1 MIDKTDKLCCGCG
14 ACANICPVGAIEM
27 TFLENNFYSPKI
39 DGEKCIKCGK
49 CLKVCPALEYKSK
62 NTQEPVCY
70 AVSAQDD
77 ERKNST
83 SGAVFPV
90 IAKYILNKGGYVC
103 GVAWDENF
111 EAKHI
116 IINDEKDLY
125 KLRYSKYVQAATGNC
140 FSEIKKLLEEDK
152 YVLFSGTPCQNA
164 GLIKFLNKD
173 YEKLVTVDILC
184 HGAPSPKVW
193 QDYLEKNCEKDKIT
207 DINFRNKN
215 NGWVRC
221 GEISYYDCKNSSIT
235 MSDGREQPIG
245 VYYEAFLQHR
255 LSNEACSEC
264 KYRPVKRP
272 ADFTLGDF
280 WHFYSTEKLNDG
292 LGLSAVLLN
301 NTKAEKIFNGIKT
314 EFKSVKEINIKNH
327 YDWIEINSKSRATKE
342 RETFFKHYNQGY
354 DINTCL
360 NESVGRH
367 YDIGLCTMMSAAN
380 YGSSLVAYSI
390 YKILESL
397 NKSVLM
403 INKQIWPGGSDKDI
417 NLLFAKKHYPNIT
430 RKYRIKDDHRELN
443 NLADSFIV
451 GSDTLWWWNDVMRTE
466 NFFWLDFVF
475 SNKRKISFCTS
486 FAQDDIDIPKEKYQE
501 LKYLYSR
508 FNSISAREESG
519 TVNLKNIFGV
529 ENAVHLYDPT
539 LVTDPEIF
547 DELAAE
553 SKRTDKN
560 YIVAYIL
567 DMTQEKENALKHIA
581 KLSGKEL
588 KVIPR
593 MCYNKK
599 PDKIMTDAFIP
610 VEDFVYLLKN
620 ADFIVSDSFHG
631 TCFSIIF
638 KKPFYTFVNNA
649 RGSARW
655 QIFKN
660 MNLTDRLIND
670 ASLVLSFQKVNTET
684 DFSKAEE
691 IINTEREKALN
702 WINCA
707 LEKPITPLSEED
719 LLFDYIISE
728 KERNNIPKHIK
739 YSKAVINKIVKII
752 KRVIKKL
759 RNILSNI

>member
-1 MIDKTDKLCCGCG
+1 MIDKTEKLCCGCG
-14 ACANICPVGAIEM
+14 SCANICPVGAIEM
-27 TFLENNFYSPKI
+27 SFEENNFYTPKV
-39 DGEKCIKCGK
+39 DETKCVKCGK

-62 NTQEPVCY
+62 NTHEPVCY
-70 AVSAQDD
+70 AVSAQDE

-83 SGAVFPV
+83 SGAVFPI
-90 IAKYILNKGGYVC
+90 IAKYVLNKGGYVC
-103 GVAWDENF
+103 GVAWDKNF

-116 IINDEKDLY
+116 IINDEKDLH
-125 KLRYSKYVQAATGNC
+125 KLRYSKYVQATTDNC
-140 FSEIKKLLEEDK
+140 FSEIKKLLEDDK

-173 YEKLVTVDILC
+173 YEKLITVDILC

-193 QDYLEKNCEKDKIT
+193 QDYLEKNYEKDKIT

-221 GEISYYDCKNSSIT
+221 GEIWYYGSSSSSI
-235 MSDGREQPIG
+235 SLSNGKEEPIG
-245 VYYEAFLQHR
+245 VFYEAFLKHR
-255 LSNEACSEC
+255 LSNEACLEC
-264 KYRPVKRP
+264 KYKPIKRP

-280 WHFYSTEKLNDG
+280 WHFYKNKEMNDG

-301 NTKAEKIFNGIKT
+301 NKKAEKIFNEIKP
-314 EFKSVKEINIKNH
+314 EFKSVKKINLKNH
-327 YDWIEINSKSRATKE
+327 YNWIEINSKSRATKE
-342 RETFFKHYNQGY
+342 RNTFFEYYNKGL

-360 NESVGRH
+360 KEAVGRH
-367 YDIGLCTMMSAAN
+367 YDIGFCSMMRAGN

-403 INKQIWPGGSDKDI
+403 INKTIWNFEKNKQALD
-417 NLLFAKKHYPNIT
+417 FAYKHYPNIS
-430 RKYRIKDDHRELN
+430 KQFKIKDDHRELN
-443 NLADSFIV
+443 NLADSFVV
-451 GSDTLWWWNDVMRTE
+451 GSDTLWWWNDVNKTE
-466 NFFWLDFVF
+466 NFFWLDFAF

-486 FAQDDIDIPKEKYQE
+486 FAQDDIDIPQEKYQE

-508 FNSISAREESG
+508 FDSISTREASG
-519 TVNLKNIFGV
+519 VKNLKDIFGV
-529 ENAVHLYDPT
+529 ENVTHLYDPT
-539 LVTDPEIF
+539 LVTDPKIFYEI
-547 DELAAE
+547 AAE

-567 DMTQEKENALKHIA
+567 DMTAQKEKALRHIA
-581 KLSGKEL
+581 KLLNKEL

-599 PDKIMTDAFIP
+599 PSKIMTDAFIP

-620 ADFIVSDSFHG
+620 AEFIVSDSFHG

-638 KKPFYTFVNNA
+638 EKPFFTFVNNA

-655 QIFKN
+655 QIFRD
-660 MNLTDRLIND
+660 MNLTDRLIDNIP
-670 ASLVLSFQKVNTET
+670 AVLNYKEINTDL
-684 DFSKAEE
+684 DFTIAKE
-691 IINTEREKALN
+691 IIEKERNKAIE
-702 WINCA
+702 WIKTA
-707 LEKPITPLSEED
+707 LEKPIKEPTRED

-728 KERNNIPKHIK
+728 RERNNIPDYIR
-739 YSKAVINKIVKII
+739 YSKKVITKVIKII
-752 KRVIKKL
+752 KWIIRKL
-759 RNILSNI
+759 LFR